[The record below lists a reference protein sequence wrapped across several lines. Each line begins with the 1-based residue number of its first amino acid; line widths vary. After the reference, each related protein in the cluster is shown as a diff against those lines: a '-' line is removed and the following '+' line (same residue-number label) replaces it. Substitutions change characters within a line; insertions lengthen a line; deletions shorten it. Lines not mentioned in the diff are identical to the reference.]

1 MTENWKSNLNKRKK
15 IGTIFMNLSKV
26 FGASVHSLLIAKLE
40 SYGFDSLSLDFMK
53 NYLANR
59 KQM

>member
-1 MTENWKSNLNKRKK
+1 MD
-15 IGTIFMNLSKV
+15 LSKV
-26 FGASVHSLLIAKLE
+26 FGASVHSLLVAKLE

>member
-1 MTENWKSNLNKRKK
+1 MD
-15 IGTIFMNLSKV
+15 LSKV
-26 FGASVHSLLIAKLE
+26 FGASVHSLLNAKLE